1 MVLLLSAASSPSR
14 PTKLQEFHQKLG
26 VLRDTT
32 GGPFYLSD
40 ADNNYNWPDRG
51 IYVFFD
57 HGTDP
62 LVDPVSDWSITRI
75 GTVGVSTGSTST
87 LWDRLRAHRG
97 TIDSTYGDMGGN
109 HRGSIFRKHVGRAF
123 IERDSLSDDYP
134 YWGIAHR
141 NLPDDVST
149 TEIREQEHELEQRVS
164 EYIRT
169 LPFLVINIPGDAGPD
184 ADRALIE
191 KNLIALVSHARR
203 TNPELQKDDWLGDRS
218 PRAEIS
224 RTQLW
229 NIQHVSSFYS
239 DDIIQQVTPYINQ
252 TERVVPDETDSE

>member
-1 MVLLLSAASSPSR
+1 MVLLLSAISNPSR

-26 VLRDTT
+26 VLRDDA

-40 ADNNYNWPDRG
+40 ADSSYNWPDRG

-57 HGTDP
+57 HGTEP
-62 LVDPVSDWSITRI
+62 LVDPVEDWAITRI
-75 GTVGVSTGSTST
+75 GTVGDSSGSTST

-97 TIDSTYGDMGGN
+97 TVDSDYGEMGGN
-109 HRGSIFRKHVGRAF
+109 HRGSIFRKHVGRAL
-123 IERDSLSDDYP
+123 IERDDLDDEYP
-134 YWGIAHR
+134 HWGVPHR

-149 TEIREQEHELEQRVS
+149 TEIRTQEHELEQKVS

-169 LPFLVINIPGDAGPD
+169 LPFLVIDIPGEPGPD
-184 ADRALIE
+184 CERSMVE

-203 TNPELQKDDWLGDRS
+203 TSPDLKKDGWLGYHS
-218 PRAEIS
+218 PRAEIAK
-224 RTQLW
+224 TGLW

-239 DDIIQQVTPYINQ
+239 DDIIQRVGPFIDQ
-252 TERVVPDETDSE
+252 TDPIDTGDEPE